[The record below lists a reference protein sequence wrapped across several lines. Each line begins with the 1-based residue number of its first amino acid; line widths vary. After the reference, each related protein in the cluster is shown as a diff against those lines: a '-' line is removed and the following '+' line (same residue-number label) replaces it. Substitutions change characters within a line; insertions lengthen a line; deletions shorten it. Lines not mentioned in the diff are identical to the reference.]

1 MSDPLHESLLVRQ
14 QYMGLLGFWGWQ
26 DCQAAP
32 GTWVSGSSVQRNR
45 CNNFLLRQFFKILT
59 MPSVFS
65 WKGTPKWVVKWPNL
79 EVAVQRYK
87 FRKIFRSAK
96 LEKTFLNFFVPAS
109 PFYFFRPDVL
119 QIRCKCGAFL
129 QVNEEEGKWDR
140 LLVPMALTIAISPTP
155 HVFLLAAF
163 FTNPPAASISLLYTV
178 TQSRVLKTSWLL
190 HVLVSRVH

>member
-109 PFYFFRPDVL
+109 PFYFFSAWRPTNTVQVRSVL
-119 QIRCKCGAFL
+119 TGEWGRRKVGPPPGTNGAYNRHFSDTSCFSTCCL
-129 QVNEEEGKWDR
+129 FYQPSR
-140 LLVPMALTIAISPTP
+140 SFYIST
-155 HVFLLAAF
+155 LYR
-163 FTNPPAASISLLYTV
+163 YTV
-178 TQSRVLKTSWLL
+178 PRFKNFLASPCFG
-190 HVLVSRVH
+190 